1 MYVCVCVCVYVCVYV
16 CLCLCVCVCVYSDY
30 FPGCSKQKDNRM
42 TERRK
47 SEEKGTIALR

>member
-1 MYVCVCVCVYVCVYV
+1 MHVCVCVCVCVSV
-16 CLCLCVCVCVYSDY
+16 SLCVCVCVYSDY
-30 FPGCSKQKDNRM
+30 FPGSSKQKDNRM